1 MAVVK
6 PFPAIRPQAVKA
18 AQIALFPMMSLPGK
32 KQSKRLRNIPCL
44 FCGWIVRKQI
54 FRKGPICTVLRY
66 MRKLESF
73 SGGWWTRE
81 ICARIWSLVITF
93 MSSVWENMCRTGVA
107 ACASVGRLSGS
118 CDQVP

>member
-18 AQIALFPMMSLPGK
+18 AQIAALPYDVFTRK
-32 KQSKRLRNIPCL
+32 EAVKEIEKHPLSFLRVDRPETN
-44 FCGWIVRKQI
+44 

-93 MSSVWENMCRTGVA
+93 MSSVWENMCRPA
-107 ACASVGRLSGS
+107 
-118 CDQVP
+118 